1 MPLALSRRPVYNMEC
16 ELCKYLAQRCNETW
30 DSGELVVHCLES
42 TSNLV
47 KKDMAFEK
55 LFLKRML
62 GKSVDWPHLQL
73 VVFQNTYCS

>member
-1 MPLALSRRPVYNMEC
+1 MEC

-30 DSGELVVHCLES
+30 DLGELVVVCFEV
-42 TSNLV
+42 TSSLV
-47 KKDMAFEK
+47 KKAMAFEK

-73 VVFQNTYCS
+73 VVFLSFSEHLLQLKKHLRL

>member
-1 MPLALSRRPVYNMEC
+1 MEC
-16 ELCKYLAQRCNETW
+16 ELCKCLAQLCNDTW
-30 DSGELVVHCLES
+30 DLGELVVLCLES

-73 VVFQNTYCS
+73 VVFLSFSEHLLQLKKHLRL